1 MLSKRILY
9 FVDDK
14 IFFHCPDATVSEAC
28 GVALRWRPN
37 ALLQMLEPFEDYK
50 ELVKTYSRRVL
61 TTQDDAFRAMSG
73 IIRRISENEQWHIV
87 EGMPMGALENMMLFR
102 RKLHPLSRRSGF
114 PSYSWLGWKG
124 ELEFME
130 GFYFFEA
137 WISWYVRHPST
148 SEILPIE
155 RPSVSLQSRAQVT
168 GITASNYMAT
178 YRKPDFGVLP
188 RPCVQMD
195 ERVPSEKP
203 AKPHPSPT
211 FSLLYFSTLAVF
223 FELTRMDYVKGL
235 ANVTHPVKGTIGMVT
250 LDGFDEY
257 PPARHA
263 EFILLSKTT
272 PSEHD
277 LDEMGLKMNLD
288 SKEVYMI
295 MLIEWIDGVAERRGI
310 GFVDAVECRNS
321 MAPGPV
327 WKDIILG

>member
-14 IFFHCPDATVSEAC
+14 IFFSCPSATLAEGC
-28 GVALRWRPN
+28 GAALRWRPTG
-37 ALLQMLEPFEDYK
+37 LLQMLEPFRDYK
-50 ELVKTYSRRVL
+50 SLVKKYSYRVL
-61 TTQDDAFRAMSG
+61 TTQTDAFRAMSG
-73 IIRRISENEQWHIV
+73 MIRRISENQQWYIL
-87 EGMPMGALENMMLFR
+87 EGMPTVALENMMLFR
-102 RKLHPLSRRSGF
+102 RRVQPLSRRPEF

-124 ELEFME
+124 ELAFME

-137 WISWYVRHPST
+137 WINWHVRHPLT
-148 SEILPIE
+148 GEILPIE
-155 RPSVSLQSRAQVT
+155 RPSMVPQAQAQVI
-168 GITASNYMAT
+168 GIWASDAMAS

-188 RPCVQMD
+188 RAGIQMD
-195 ERVPSEKP
+195 QGLSLELS
-203 AKPHPSPT
+203 AKLHPSPN
-211 FSLLYFSTLAVF
+211 FSLLCFSTLAVF
-223 FELTRMDYVKGL
+223 FELTGMDYVKGL
-235 ANVTHPVKGTIGMVT
+235 AYVRRPGKGAIGIVT

-257 PPARHA
+257 PPVRHA

-277 LDEMGLKMNLD
+277 LDEMGLKEDLD